1 MNTTLTDRQSRLR
14 ARAAELAER
23 AARLPRAL
31 CAACGGVVAEGQG
44 VAVSVSP
51 WNADATA
58 WARDDDERE
67 RTGAV
72 PVRGWTRRHDECA
85 TTVGIVRQLVGVD
98 LPAVVAGAAVVEASR
113 IRGAEILAEHRV
125 GDPLAAPIQRR
136 PRAWSHLTDADRERL
151 AVVVA
156 RERGKVEPR
165 RCVEG
170 ACAWCG
176 VSTSIGWR
184 SSPETWSDGS
194 QAPLCRAC
202 AAVWDRRSR
211 PVEKAARRACA
222 LEALS
227 GAAGFGGDG
236 LGILAFCDVAGDDH
250 AGHPI
255 GWTYAPAPLADLR
268 ERARMTW
275 PSSLPGGGGEYLER
289 AARERAELEA
299 AERAAEKARDAER
312 TEAARAA
319 GWPV

>member
-1 MNTTLTDRQSRLR
+1 MNTTLSDRQSRLR

-44 VAVSVSP
+44 VATALSP
-51 WNADATA
+51 WNADAAA

-85 TTVGIVRQLVGVD
+85 TTVGIVRQLLGIDVAAD
-98 LPAVVAGAAVVEASR
+98 VAGITVIEASR

-151 AVVVA
+151 SVVVA

-194 QAPLCRAC
+194 QAPLCRDC
-202 AAVWDRRSR
+202 AVVWDRRAA
-211 PVEKAARRACA
+211 PTDKAARRACA

-250 AGHPI
+250 SGNLI
-255 GWTYAPAPLADLR
+255 GWTYAPQPLAELR
-268 ERARMTW
+268 ERARLAW
-275 PSSLPGGGGEYLER
+275 PSSLPGAGGEYLER
-289 AARERAELEA
+289 VARERAELEA
-299 AERAAEKARDAER
+299 AERAAEAARDAER

>member
-1 MNTTLTDRQSRLR
+1 MNTTLSDRQSRLR

-44 VAVSVSP
+44 VAVSVSA
-51 WNADATA
+51 WNRDAA
-58 WARDDDERE
+58 LWRRDDAERE

-72 PVRGWTRRHDECA
+72 PVRGWARRHDECA
-85 TTVGIVRQLVGVD
+85 TTAGIVRQLVGVD
-98 LPAVVAGAAVVEASR
+98 VAPEVAGLAVIEASR

-151 AVVVA
+151 AAVVA

-194 QAPLCRAC
+194 QAPLCRDC
-202 AAVWDRRSR
+202 AVVWDRRSR
-211 PVEKAARRACA
+211 PADKAARRACA

-255 GWTYAPAPLADLR
+255 GWTYAPAPLAELR

-275 PSSLPGGGGEYLER
+275 PNSLPGEIGGEYIQ
-289 AARERAELEA
+289 
-299 AERAAEKARDAER
+299 RAAEQRRAALADAARADRDA
-312 TEAARAA
+312 AAAKRIAA

>member
-1 MNTTLTDRQSRLR
+1 MNTTLSDRQSRLR

-31 CAACGGVVAEGQG
+31 CAACGVVAEGQG

-51 WNADATA
+51 WNADAAA

-67 RTGAV
+67 RTRAV

-85 TTVGIVRQLVGVD
+85 TTVGIVRQILGIDVRAD
-98 LPAVVAGAAVVEASR
+98 VAGVAVLEASR

-151 AVVVA
+151 AAVVA

-194 QAPLCRAC
+194 EAPLCRDC
-202 AAVWDRRSR
+202 AVVWDRRSR
-211 PVEKAARRACA
+211 PADKAARRACA

-255 GWTYAPAPLADLR
+255 GWTYAPAPLAELR

-275 PSSLPGGGGEYLER
+275 PNSLPGEIGGEYIQ
-289 AARERAELEA
+289 
-299 AERAAEKARDAER
+299 RAAEQRRAALADAARADRDA
-312 TEAARAA
+312 AAAKRIAA

>member
-1 MNTTLTDRQSRLR
+1 MSAGVSDRQGRLR

-85 TTVGIVRQLVGVD
+85 TTVGIVRQILGVD
-98 LPAVVAGAAVVEASR
+98 LPAVVAGAAIIEASR
-113 IRGAEILAEHRV
+113 FRGAEILAEHRV

-151 AVVVA
+151 AAVVA
-156 RERGKVEPR
+156 RERGKVEAR
-165 RCVEG
+165 RCSEG

-236 LGILAFCDVAGDDH
+236 LGILTFSDVAGDDH

-255 GWTYAPAPLADLR
+255 GWAYAPAPLAELR

-275 PSSLPGGGGEYLER
+275 PSSLPGSGGEYLER

-299 AERAAEKARDAER
+299 AERAAEEARAVER

>member
-1 MNTTLTDRQSRLR
+1 MNTTLSDRQSRLR

-51 WNADATA
+51 WNADAAA

-85 TTVGIVRQLVGVD
+85 TTVGIVRQILGIDVRAD
-98 LPAVVAGAAVVEASR
+98 VAGIAVIEASR

-151 AVVVA
+151 SVVVA

-194 QAPLCRAC
+194 QAPLCRDC
-202 AAVWDRRSR
+202 AVVWDREVTTDREGRQTGVRARGAQRCGRLRRRR
-211 PVEKAARRACA
+211 PRHPDVLRRRRRRPQRRRHRMDIRAPAARRVARTCP
-222 LEALS
+222 
-227 GAAGFGGDG
+227 D
-236 LGILAFCDVAGDDH
+236 DVA
-250 AGHPI
+250 
-255 GWTYAPAPLADLR
+255 
-268 ERARMTW
+268 E
-275 PSSLPGGGGEYLER
+275 LPPR
-289 AARERAELEA
+289 
-299 AERAAEKARDAER
+299 
-312 TEAARAA
+312 
-319 GWPV
+319 